1 MNDSESC
8 GLVHMSKQNVVSG
21 ALAPSKRL
29 HRSPVKQMTWCQLS
43 LKLGVQILGNLHLRI
58 EPSLW

>member
-1 MNDSESC
+1 
-8 GLVHMSKQNVVSG
+8 MSKQNVVSG